1 MYSIFQNIWFAP
13 QRIARIHIMRSIYLL
28 FLFIAAALLKA
39 SPTFAQSGS
48 SIRGKVVDH
57 TEKTLP
63 YMTVSLHNAENV
75 TETVVTVTDSTG
87 TFMFKNIVSGKYY
100 ISIKSLA
107 HQDHIGNRFNIT
119 PPGTNHDMGVIQ
131 LVGKSNVMDEVII
144 EKKKPLIEQQIDK
157 MIVNVENSALSDGSS
172 SLELLNKIPGLSV
185 SSDGKVSLKGK
196 SDASVMINGKL
207 TYLSAD
213 QLANLLR
220 STSSLDVTKIEVMTN
235 PSSKY
240 EAAGESGIIN
250 IVLKKGLK
258 QGFNGTLNLNGG
270 AGRGTQLGGSINL
283 NYRTSNTNFFAI
295 YNQYYQNLENRME
308 LTRYLLDN
316 TSGKPEF
323 ISKQTNLEKP
333 KLRSNNFRIG
343 ADFILSP
350 KNSIGFLING
360 GFGKFPKYEPTQNDF
375 SNAATQK
382 LLWRAN
388 TVTEGRERW
397 EDMLYNI
404 NYVHKFD
411 ENGHQLTIDLD
422 HVYHYSKMDQSLLT
436 TYTNEAQEQIR
447 PLSGRIGDIPSRNK
461 VYVGKLDY
469 TLPFE
474 NGLKFE
480 AGYKGSLVKTEN
492 DLRYDTLQ
500 QDQYVPDLKT
510 SNHFIYH
517 ESIQAAYVNVNK
529 EWGKF
534 NTQIGLR
541 GEYTDTKGEQLTT
554 NETFTKN
561 YFNLFPSVF
570 LTYSI
575 NDQHKMQANYS
586 RRVKRPSFWDMNPF
600 RVYTD
605 PFSYYEGNSKLNPSF
620 ANSFE
625 LGYTLLRKYIL
636 TANYSHSE
644 DVVNEIVGRDP
655 SEPNTVFERPAN
667 LGTFTN
673 MGVSLTVPLQL
684 TKWWT
689 ATYFGNFYRNKYEL
703 PMGESLSI
711 RAGNTLAFNGQNTF
725 SLPHNWRFELGGNYI
740 SGMTVGVHEL
750 KSYGVVYTGIQKNF
764 LQNKA
769 MLKLV
774 INDIFMTNQRRYETN
789 YTDIRTFGKINRDS
803 RSALLTFTYRFGGDF
818 SSGKDRSTGS
828 EDIKNRL

>member
-1 MYSIFQNIWFAP
+1 
-13 QRIARIHIMRSIYLL
+13 
-28 FLFIAAALLKA
+28 
-39 SPTFAQSGS
+39 
-48 SIRGKVVDH
+48 
-57 TEKTLP
+57 
-63 YMTVSLHNAENV
+63 
-75 TETVVTVTDSTG
+75 
-87 TFMFKNIVSGKYY
+87 
-100 ISIKSLA
+100 
-107 HQDHIGNRFNIT
+107 
-119 PPGTNHDMGVIQ
+119 
-131 LVGKSNVMDEVII
+131 
-144 EKKKPLIEQQIDK
+144 
-157 MIVNVENSALSDGSS
+157 
-172 SLELLNKIPGLSV
+172 
-185 SSDGKVSLKGK
+185 
-196 SDASVMINGKL
+196 
-207 TYLSAD
+207 
-213 QLANLLR
+213 
-220 STSSLDVTKIEVMTN
+220 
-235 PSSKY
+235 
-240 EAAGESGIIN
+240 
-250 IVLKKGLK
+250 
-258 QGFNGTLNLNGG
+258 
-270 AGRGTQLGGSINL
+270 
-283 NYRTSNTNFFAI
+283 
-295 YNQYYQNLENRME
+295 ME

-333 KLRSNNFRIG
+333 KLRSNNFRVG

-570 LTYSI
+570 
-575 NDQHKMQANYS
+575 
-586 RRVKRPSFWDMNPF
+586 
-600 RVYTD
+600 
-605 PFSYYEGNSKLNPSF
+605 
-620 ANSFE
+620 
-625 LGYTLLRKYIL
+625 
-636 TANYSHSE
+636 
-644 DVVNEIVGRDP
+644 
-655 SEPNTVFERPAN
+655 
-667 LGTFTN
+667 
-673 MGVSLTVPLQL
+673 
-684 TKWWT
+684 
-689 ATYFGNFYRNKYEL
+689 
-703 PMGESLSI
+703 
-711 RAGNTLAFNGQNTF
+711 
-725 SLPHNWRFELGGNYI
+725 
-740 SGMTVGVHEL
+740 
-750 KSYGVVYTGIQKNF
+750 
-764 LQNKA
+764 
-769 MLKLV
+769 
-774 INDIFMTNQRRYETN
+774 
-789 YTDIRTFGKINRDS
+789 
-803 RSALLTFTYRFGGDF
+803 
-818 SSGKDRSTGS
+818 
-828 EDIKNRL
+828 